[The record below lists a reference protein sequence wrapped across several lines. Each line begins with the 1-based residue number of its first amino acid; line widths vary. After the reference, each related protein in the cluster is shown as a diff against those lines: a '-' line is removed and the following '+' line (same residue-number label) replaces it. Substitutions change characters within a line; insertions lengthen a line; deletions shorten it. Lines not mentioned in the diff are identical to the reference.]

1 MSLGFPPPSGPSFLG
16 PSWPPAAPTP
26 DLSDRQLEQLPPPV
40 LSPTPVVYPPPAYAA
55 APRPPLGSRPGVVGL
70 ACNLAA
76 TASLLWI
83 CALSLAWVTAT
94 AGADRL
100 AADGENGP
108 IFHILN
114 RFDDRMVSGLAWP
127 LYLFPAAAFVTGLLL
142 LSQQRWARNLH
153 TALGVVV
160 LAWTAWWLQDNLL
173 WWVSSGL
180 YIAVACLL
188 LWTPSARRW
197 YAQRPA

>member
-1 MSLGFPPPSGPSFLG
+1 MI
-16 PSWPPAAPTP
+16 
-26 DLSDRQLEQLPPPV
+26 
-40 LSPTPVVYPPPAYAA
+40 
-55 APRPPLGSRPGVVGL
+55 GL
-70 ACNLAA
+70 ACSLAV

-100 AADGENGP
+100 AADGETGP

-114 RFDDRMVSGLAWP
+114 RFHDRMVSGLAWP

-142 LSQQRWARNLH
+142 LSQRPWSRLLH
-153 TALGVVV
+153 TALGLAA
-160 LAWTAWWLQDNLL
+160 LAWTAWWLQNNLL
-173 WWVSSGL
+173 WWVSSAL

-188 LWTPSARRW
+188 VWTPAATRW
-197 YAQRPA
+197 YAHRRA